1 MQTSCRQ
8 YSLILL
14 LTLSHVLKYIFCKDI
29 TLVLALHKNDIERAL
44 VLFDSLQL
52 HQNDCIHSLIV
63 LVPDLQLY
71 FIRSTFDWSSSF
83 LFPVYI
89 YPDSMLIDGDILAN
103 SYPYAIQ
110 MSLKLLVAKIIQTDF
125 YLTLDA
131 DVLLLQPINSSMLI
145 INNKAI
151 YEHEPRL
158 LHHPDWWTG
167 SEHLLNITH
176 DNPSDQG
183 FSVTPALLSTQ
194 GSLLTLKRIQQVMTA
209 RLNTPLNS
217 PHFDTRIVTLI
228 DLCMNIWNKKAA
240 LAYNIDS
247 DSNYAAESEQ
257 TFMSQCLW
265 LTSLGRPLV
274 GGGGGTVRRVW
285 SEVWLCY
292 SYRPYVNVLL

>member
-29 TLVLALHKNDIERAL
+29 TLVLALHKNDFERAL
-44 VLFDSLQL
+44 VLFDSLRL
-52 HQNDCIHSLIV
+52 HQNDCIHTLIM
-63 LVPDLQLY
+63 LVPDLQLN
-71 FIRSTFDWSSSF
+71 FITSTFDWSSLF

-89 YPDSMLIDGDILAN
+89 YPDSLLIDDDILAN

-110 MSLKLLVAKIIQTDF
+110 MSLKLLVAKIVQTDF

-131 DVLLLQPINSSMLI
+131 DVIFLQPLNSSMLI
-145 INNKAI
+145 VNNKGI

-158 LHHPDWWTG
+158 LHHPEWWTG

-217 PHFDTRIVTLI
+217 PHFDMSFVTLI
-228 DLCMNIWNKKAA
+228 DLCMNIWDKKAA

-247 DSNYAAESEQ
+247 DSYYGNECK
-257 TFMSQCLW
+257 MSQCLW

-274 GGGGGTVRRVW
+274 WGGGGIARGVW
-285 SEVWLCY
+285 SEVC
-292 SYRPYVNVLL
+292 V